1 MTQTLEGR
9 PAAARRTLGR
19 RVTALHTGS
28 ATSATRASVMA
39 AGHRGEA
46 GTP

>member
-1 MTQTLEGR
+1 MTQTLEGT
-9 PAAARRTLGR
+9 PVAGGGRTLGR
-19 RVTALHTGS
+19 RVTARRRGGADC
-28 ATSATRASVMA
+28 ATATA

>member
-9 PAAARRTLGR
+9 PAARRTLGR
-19 RVTALHTGS
+19 RVVALPRGS
-28 ATSATRASVMA
+28 AINTASESVTTV
-39 AGHRGEA
+39 GHRGEA